1 MSLKISPVCEASLS
15 REQVFERVK
24 QIVAEFAAVPPNEI
38 RETHLLLEEL
48 GLDSL
53 DLVECSMEVEEEF
66 GISVPDE
73 MVEQVKTV
81 GDIADGVMAL
91 LIQPHSDA
99 AGQPLPE
106 Q

>member
-1 MSLKISPVCEASLS
+1 MSLENSRDCGTLLS
-15 REQVFERVK
+15 REQVLEQVK
-24 QIVAEFAAVPPNEI
+24 QIVAEFAVMPPTEI

-66 GISVPDE
+66 GVSVSDQ

-81 GDIADGVMAL
+81 GDIVDGVMEL
-91 LIQPHSDA
+91 LAQPRA
-99 AGQPLPE
+99 E
-106 Q
+106 E